1 MIPKK
6 YLIFKNFTKINN
18 TKKIKKKLIEIINEP
33 NEVIKSLKPDYKYSF
48 SSKLISKIIKKKNQL
63 I

>member
-18 TKKIKKKLIEIINEP
+18 TKKIKKKLIEIINDP
-33 NEVIKSLKPDYKYSF
+33 NEVIKSLKPDYNYSF
-48 SSKLISKIIKKKNQL
+48 SSKLISKIKKKRTN
-63 I
+63 

>member
-18 TKKIKKKLIEIINEP
+18 TKKIKKKLIEIINDP
-33 NEVIKSLKPDYKYSF
+33 NEIIKSLKADYKYSF
-48 SSKLISKIIKKKNQL
+48 SSKLISKIKKKKRTN
-63 I
+63 